1 MNALRDKVIV
11 VGVSGGISAYK
22 TCALVSKLVQ
32 SGAEVHVM
40 MTENATKF
48 VAPLTFETLSH
59 NRVTVDTF
67 DRNFTWEVEHVSLA
81 KKADAVM
88 IAPATANV
96 IAKLACGIADDF
108 LTTTVLACK
117 CPILFAPAMNTAMLE
132 NPVTQENIDKLE
144 ARGFSAVYGGDGYL
158 ACGDSGSG
166 RMAEPEVLFDALAK
180 LFSGKRD
187 YVGKTVLITSGATRL
202 DIDPVR
208 FLTNRSSGKM
218 GYALAQAVY
227 ARGAKVIYVKGFTN
241 EFALPSEWAVVD
253 VKTTAEMYE
262 AVKNNAKAAD
272 VMIMAAAP
280 CDYEVERS
288 PQKIKSDKLVLELK
302 KAHDCA
308 AWAGENKGSSK
319 LVIFAAETN
328 DGEANAEAKF
338 RNKHADMAVHNDVTQ
353 KGAGFDSDTNI
364 VTLITEKGSE
374 SLQIMKKRE
383 LADIIAD
390 RILSL

>member
-1 MNALRDKVIV
+1 MSALQDKVIV

-81 KKADAVM
+81 KKADAVV

-117 CPILFAPAMNTAMLE
+117 CPVIFAPAMNTAMLE
-132 NPVTQENIDKLE
+132 NPVTRANIGKLE
-144 ARGFSAVYGGDGYL
+144 ERGYIAVFGGEGYL

-166 RMAEPEVLFDALAK
+166 RMAEPETLSEALIK
-180 LFSGKRD
+180 LYAVRRD
-187 YVGKTVLITSGATRL
+187 FEGKTVLITSGATRL
-202 DIDPVR
+202 NIDPVR
-208 FLTNRSSGKM
+208 FLSNRSSGKM

-227 ARGAKVIYVKGFTN
+227 ARGAKVIYIKGYTN
-241 EFALPSEWAVVD
+241 AFSLPSEWKVID
-253 VKTTAEMYE
+253 VTTTAEMYD
-262 AVKNNAKAAD
+262 AVTKNASQVD
-272 VMIMAAAP
+272 IMIMSAAP
-280 CDYEVERS
+280 CDYAVDRS
-288 PQKIKSDKLVLELK
+288 PQKIKSDTLVLELK
-302 KAHDCA
+302 KTHDCA
-308 AWAGENKGSSK
+308 AWAGAHKVNRK

-328 DGEANAEAKF
+328 DAVANATEKLK
-338 RNKHADMAVHNDVTQ
+338 NKHADMAVLNDVTQ
-353 KGAGFDSDTNI
+353 EGAGFDTDTNI
-364 VTLITEKGSE
+364 VTLITKDGAE
-374 SLQIMKKRE
+374 SLPIMKKRE